1 MKNFVAT
8 PRRWADSLLRSVGIQ
23 ASRISPDTSDE
34 VALAAMLRHAGVDLL
49 LDVGANVG
57 QDAQGRIACGY
68 AGRIV
73 SFEPLKGPREVLLR
87 NAALHPNWEVAERCA
102 LGDHTGTVTI
112 HIAEDSRASS
122 VLPPTSIHLQNSPQ
136 AIEVA
141 SEVIPLLRL
150 DDVARQFVEETRWP
164 FLKIDVQRL
173 EEQVRR
179 GSTGILPKLVGLQV
193 ELSFVRMYY
202 GQKLMPE
209 MLAMITAMGFTLH
222 RMIPAWIDVDT
233 GQWLQ
238 ADGVFF
244 RL

>member
-8 PRRWADSLLRSVGIQ
+8 PRRWAHSLLRSVGIQ

-34 VALAAMLRHAGVDLL
+34 VALAAKTRRHAGVDLL

-141 SEVIPLLRL
+141 SEAGPLLRL

-164 FLKIDVQRL
+164 FLKIDVQ
-173 EEQVRR
+173 
-179 GSTGILPKLVGLQV
+179 GLG
-193 ELSFVRMYY
+193 E
-202 GQKLMPE
+202 
-209 MLAMITAMGFTLH
+209 
-222 RMIPAWIDVDT
+222 
-233 GQWLQ
+233 
-238 ADGVFF
+238 
-244 RL
+244 